1 VPGPINANGSCSGGH
16 RSGNGVEN
24 KMTGNRV
31 ENPNLFSDAYLKFT
45 QQFSQIQVR
54 EDESCI
60 YFSGA

>member
-1 VPGPINANGSCSGGH
+1 
-16 RSGNGVEN
+16 VEN

-31 ENPNLFSDAYLKFT
+31 GNPNLFSDAYLKFT